1 MTETKHPAAYV
12 RTNSACGPATIVAQ
26 RSAVLDL
33 IAAHGWPEPAVYLD
47 EEGLAENETA
57 LAALA
62 AAVDAGRHDA
72 VLLVG
77 PHAIRGCPA
86 HLLRRLLFNC
96 SRHGVSVD
104 YVVPACLPV
113 ESAWSESSQS
123 VGRPG

>member
-12 RTNSACGPATIVAQ
+12 RTDPGCCPATINAR
-26 RSAVLDL
+26 RSAVVDL
-33 IAAHGWPEPAVYLD
+33 IAAQGWPEPTVYLD
-47 EEGLAENETA
+47 EDWPGVLADSETA

-62 AAVDAGRHDA
+62 AAINAGRHDA

-77 PHAIRGCPA
+77 PRAIRGCPA

-104 YVVPACLPV
+104 YVIPATPT
-113 ESAWSESSQS
+113 S
-123 VGRPG
+123 

>member
-1 MTETKHPAAYV
+1 MFKHPAAYV
-12 RTNSACGPATIVAQ
+12 RTDPGCGPATISAQ

-33 IAAHGWPEPAVYLD
+33 ITAQGWPEPTVYHD
-47 EEGLAENETA
+47 ENWPGALADDETA

-62 AAVDAGRHDA
+62 AAINAGRHDA

-77 PHAIRGCPA
+77 PRAIRGCPA

-104 YVVPACLPV
+104 YVIPATR
-113 ESAWSESSQS
+113 A
-123 VGRPG
+123 R

>member
-12 RTNSACGPATIVAQ
+12 RTGPGRGQATMVAQ

-33 IAAHGWPEPAVYLD
+33 ITAQGWPEPTVYTD
-47 EEGLAENETA
+47 EDRSEVTSDGETA

-62 AAVDAGRHDA
+62 AAINAGRHDA

-77 PHAIRGCPA
+77 PRAIRGCPA

-104 YVVPACLPV
+104 YVIAQAPA
-113 ESAWSESSQS
+113 
-123 VGRPG
+123 R

>member
-12 RTNSACGPATIVAQ
+12 RADPGRDPATIIAQ

-33 IAAHGWPEPAVYLD
+33 ITAQGWPEPTLYLD
-47 EEGLAENETA
+47 EDWSGVLADHETA

-62 AAVDAGRHDA
+62 AAISAGRHDA

-77 PHAIRGCPA
+77 PRAIRGCPA
-86 HLLRRLLFNC
+86 HLLRRLLFSC

-104 YVVPACLPV
+104 YVIPATP
-113 ESAWSESSQS
+113 A
-123 VGRPG
+123 R

>member
-1 MTETKHPAAYV
+1 MTETKHPAAYA
-12 RTNSACGPATIVAQ
+12 RTVPGCGHKTVVDQ

-33 IAAHGWPEPAVYLD
+33 IVAKGWPEPTVYLD
-47 EEGLAENETA
+47 EDRAEATADNETA

-62 AAVDAGRHDA
+62 AAVNAGRHDA

-77 PHAIRGCPA
+77 LRAVHGCPA

-104 YVVPACLPV
+104 YVIPA
-113 ESAWSESSQS
+113 A
-123 VGRPG
+123 PGH